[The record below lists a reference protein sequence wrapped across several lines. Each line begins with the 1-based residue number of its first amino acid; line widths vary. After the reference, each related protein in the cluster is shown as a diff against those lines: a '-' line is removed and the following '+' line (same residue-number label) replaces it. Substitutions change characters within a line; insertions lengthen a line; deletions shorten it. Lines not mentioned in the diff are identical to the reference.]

1 MTLTRREAV
10 IHLATLM
17 GATVVGPRLSAANF
31 VATQAHGF
39 TAAEIVLLDEIG
51 ETIIPATDV
60 PGAKAV
66 GIGTFLAMMM
76 NDCYTPAEQQM
87 FKDGLRQLDAS
98 HTQRFGADFLSGT
111 AANRT
116 ALLNDLDREQRQ
128 HHQDLPAGSPPHYF
142 RVLKELTILGYFS
155 SEIGAT
161 QALRYAEVPGQY
173 DGNAPYRR
181 GDRAWFN

>member
-1 MTLTRREAV
+1 MNLTRREAV

-17 GATVVGPRLSAANF
+17 GATVVGPRLSAAF
-31 VATQAHGF
+31 VTTQAHGF
-39 TAAEIVLLDEIG
+39 TAAELVLLDEIG

-87 FKDGLRQLDAS
+87 FRDGLRQIDTS
-98 HTQRFGADFLSGT
+98 YTQRFGTDFVSGT

-116 ALLNDLDREQRQ
+116 VLLNDLDREQRQ
-128 HHQDLPAGSPPHYF
+128 HHQNLPPGAPPHYF

-161 QALRYAEVPGQY
+161 QALRYAEVPGRY
-173 DGNAPYRR
+173 DGNAPYQR